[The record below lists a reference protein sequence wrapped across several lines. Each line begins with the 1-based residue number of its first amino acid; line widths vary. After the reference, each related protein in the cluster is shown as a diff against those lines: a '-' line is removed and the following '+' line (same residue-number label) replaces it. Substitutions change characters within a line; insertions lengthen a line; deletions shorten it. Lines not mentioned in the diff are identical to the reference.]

1 LSETAALRLDR
12 WLWHARFV
20 RRREQVAPLIA
31 ARRVRLNG
39 QLVARSHQRVREGDV
54 LTLLLGPRLLVV
66 RVVALGE
73 RRGPA
78 AEARR
83 LYEEVDPEAGGG

>member
-1 LSETAALRLDR
+1 MSELPALRLDK

-20 RRREQVAPLIA
+20 RRREQAAPLVA

-39 QLVARSHQRVREGDV
+39 QLVARSHQKVRTGDV
-54 LTLLLGPRLLVV
+54 LTLLLGSRLLVV

-78 AEARR
+78 REARN
-83 LYEEVDPEAGGG
+83 LYEELDPDAG